1 MTSALPS
8 TSPARIQGWCPGA
21 LQPMRAE
28 DGWVLRVRPPL
39 GRLTQAQAAG
49 IAALAARYALH
60 TVELTSRANLQLRGI
75 AEADYPP
82 LLAGLQALGLVDA
95 NVRTE
100 SSRNLLLA
108 PFWQV
113 GDGST
118 DMAQALAQALASPQ
132 APELPGKFGFA
143 LDGGTAP
150 VLRAGSADVRIERHG
165 ADWLVYADGSAT
177 GALVGAGQAVALA
190 MELAQWFVHAGG
202 LTGHR
207 RRMAALLASHPLP
220 VRFTTTALPL
230 VAPYQPPLGRVPQ
243 GYLVALEFGQLPV
256 ATLAA
261 LADMAPLRLTP
272 WRSLL
277 LEGVQSLPAQPA
289 LITRTDDTRLRIS
302 ACTGA
307 PGCGQAAGLTRSLA
321 RTLADVLP
329 VGQTLHVSGCSK
341 GCAHPAQTLTVVAT
355 ATGYNLIHHG
365 NAAAIPDVT
374 GLSPAALAIQL
385 QERAHATP
393 L

>member
-1 MTSALPS
+1 
-8 TSPARIQGWCPGA
+8 
-21 LQPMRAE
+21 MRAE

-75 AEADYPP
+75 TEANYPP

-95 NVRTE
+95 DVHTE
-100 SSRNLLLA
+100 SRRNLMLA
-108 PFWQV
+108 PFWQA

-118 DMAQALAQALASPQ
+118 ELAEALAQALASPQ
-132 APELPGKFGFA
+132 APDLPGKFGFA
-143 LDGGTAP
+143 LDSGATP
-150 VLRAGSADVRIERHG
+150 VLRASSADIRIERHG
-165 ADWLVYADGSAT
+165 SGFLVYADGSAA
-177 GALVGAGQAVALA
+177 GAWAPAGEAVALA
-190 MELAQWFVHAGG
+190 MELAQWFVQAGG
-202 LTGHR
+202 LAGPH
-207 RRMAALLASHPLP
+207 RRMAALLASRALP
-220 VRFTTTALPL
+220 ACFTTTPVPP
-230 VAPYQPPLGRVPQ
+230 VAVYQPPLGRVPL

-261 LADMAPLRLTP
+261 LAEMAPLRLTP

-277 LEGVQSLPAQPA
+277 LEGVQSLPAQPE
-289 LITRTDDTRLRIS
+289 LITRSDDTRLRIS

-307 PGCGQAAGLTRSLA
+307 PGCGQAAGVTRDLA
-321 RTLADVLP
+321 RRLADVLP
-329 VGQTLHVSGCSK
+329 AGQTLHVSGCSK
-341 GCAHPAQTLTVVAT
+341 GCAHPAPTLTVVAT

-365 NAAAIPDVT
+365 NAASPPDSV
-374 GLSPAALAIQL
+374 GLTPAALATQL

>member
-8 TSPARIQGWCPGA
+8 TPSARIQGWCPGA

-95 NVRTE
+95 DVRTE
-100 SSRNLLLA
+100 SHRNLLLA
-108 PFWQV
+108 PFWQA

-118 DMAQALAQALASPQ
+118 ELADALTQALAGPQ
-132 APELPGKFGFA
+132 APDLPGKFGFA

-150 VLRAGSADVRIERHG
+150 VLRAGSADIRIERHG

-177 GALVGAGQAVALA
+177 GALVGAGQVVALA
-190 MELAQWFVHAGG
+190 MDLAQWFVHASG
-202 LTGHR
+202 LTGPR
-207 RRMAALLASHPLP
+207 RRMAALLSSHPLP
-220 VRFTTTALPL
+220 ARFTTTPLPF
-230 VAPYQPPLGRVPQ
+230 VAPYQPPLGRLPQ

-261 LADMAPLRLTP
+261 LAQRAALRLTP

-277 LEGVQSLPAQPA
+277 LEGVHALPTRPE
-289 LITRTDDTRLRIS
+289 LITRSDDSRLRIS

-307 PGCGQAAGLTRSLA
+307 PGCGQAGGVTRAVA
-321 RTLADVLP
+321 RMLADALP
-329 VGQTLHVSGCSK
+329 AGQTLHVSGCTK

-365 NAAAIPDVT
+365 NAAATPDAT
-374 GLSPAALAIQL
+374 GLSPAALATQL

>member
-1 MTSALPS
+1 MTPELPS
-8 TSPARIQGWCPGA
+8 PFPRIQGWCPGA

-39 GRLTQAQAAG
+39 GRLTRAQAAG

-75 AEADYPP
+75 TEANYPP

-95 NVRTE
+95 DVRSE
-100 SSRNLLLA
+100 SRRNLLLA

-118 DMAQALAQALASPQ
+118 ELAEALALALASPQ
-132 APELPGKFGFA
+132 APDLPGKFGFA
-143 LDGGTAP
+143 LDGGATP
-150 VLRAGSADVRIERHG
+150 VLRGSPADIRIERHG
-165 ADWLVYADGSAT
+165 TDCLVYAEGSAA
-177 GALVGAGQAVALA
+177 GALAPAGRAVALA
-190 MELAQWFVHAGG
+190 MELAQWFVQAGG
-202 LTGHR
+202 LTGPR
-207 RRMAALLASHPLP
+207 RRMSALLASRALP
-220 VRFTTTALPL
+220 ARFTTTPVPA
-230 VAPYQPPLGRVPQ
+230 VADYQPPLGRVPQ

-256 ATLAA
+256 VTLAA
-261 LADMAPLRLTP
+261 LAEVAPLRLTP

-277 LEGVQSLPAQPA
+277 LEGVQSLPAQPE
-289 LITRTDDTRLRIS
+289 LITRGDDTRLRIS

-307 PGCGQAAGLTRSLA
+307 PGCGQAAGVTRALA
-321 RTLADVLP
+321 RRLADVLP
-329 VGQTLHVSGCSK
+329 AGQTLHLSGCSK
-341 GCAHPAQTLTVVAT
+341 GCAHPALTLTVVAT

-365 NAAAIPDVT
+365 NAASPPDLV
-374 GLSPAALAIQL
+374 GLTPAELATQL

>member
-1 MTSALPS
+1 
-8 TSPARIQGWCPGA
+8 
-21 LQPMRAE
+21 
-28 DGWVLRVRPPL
+28 VLRVRPPL

-49 IAALAARYALH
+49 IAALAGRYALH

-75 AEADYPP
+75 TEANYPP

-95 NVRTE
+95 DVRTE
-100 SSRNLLLA
+100 SRRNLLLA
-108 PFWQV
+108 PFWQA

-118 DMAQALAQALASPQ
+118 EMAQALAQALASPQ

-150 VLRAGSADVRIERHG
+150 VLRAGSADIRIERHG

-177 GALVGAGQAVALA
+177 GALVGAEQAVALA
-190 MELAQWFVHAGG
+190 MDLAQWFVQAGG
-202 LTGHR
+202 LTSPR

-220 VRFTTTALPL
+220 ARFTTTPLPF
-230 VAPYQPPLGRVPQ
+230 VAPYQPPLARVPQ

-261 LADMAPLRLTP
+261 LAEVAPLRLTP

-277 LEGVQSLPAQPA
+277 LEGVQSMPAQPEF
-289 LITRTDDTRLRIS
+289 IIRSDDTRLRIS

-307 PGCGQAAGLTRSLA
+307 PGCGQAAGVTRSLA
-321 RTLADVLP
+321 RRLADALP
-329 VGQTLHVSGCSK
+329 AGQTLHVSGCSK

-365 NAAAIPDVT
+365 NAASPPDWV
-374 GLSPAALAIQL
+374 GLTPAALATQIQQL
-385 QERAHATP
+385 PHATP

>member
-1 MTSALPS
+1 
-8 TSPARIQGWCPGA
+8 
-21 LQPMRAE
+21 MRAE

-49 IAALAARYALH
+49 IARLAARHALH

-95 NVRTE
+95 DVRTE
-100 SSRNLLLA
+100 SRRNLLLA
-108 PFWQV
+108 PFWQL

-118 DMAQALAQALASPQ
+118 ALAEALAQALASPQ
-132 APELPGKFGFA
+132 APDLPGKFGFA
-143 LDGGTAP
+143 LDSGAAP
-150 VLRAGSADVRIERHG
+150 VLRASPADIRIERHG
-165 ADWLVYADGSAT
+165 SGYLVYADGSTT
-177 GALVGAGQAVALA
+177 GALVRAEEAVALA
-190 MELAQWFVHAGG
+190 MDLAQWFVQAGG
-202 LTGHR
+202 LTSPR
-207 RRMAALLASHPLP
+207 RRMAPLLA
-220 VRFTTTALPL
+220 RCALPARFCTTP
-230 VAPYQPPLGRVPQ
+230 VPPAAAYQPPLGRVPQ

-261 LADMAPLRLTP
+261 LAERAALRLTP

-277 LEGVQSLPAQPA
+277 LEGVHALPTRPE
-289 LITRTDDTRLRIS
+289 LITCRDDPRLRIS

-307 PGCGQAAGLTRSLA
+307 PGCGQAGGVTRALA
-321 RTLADVLP
+321 RMLADALP
-329 VGQTLHVSGCSK
+329 AGQTLHVSGCTK

-355 ATGYNLIHHG
+355 AAGYNLIHHG
-365 NAAAIPDVT
+365 HAASPPDRV
-374 GLSPAALAIQL
+374 GLSPAALATQL